1 MLLLNSQYKQ
11 STLRLEHGAFVLTR
25 VDPVSSNSLFL
36 DPDARKIR
44 IVNVNG
50 EGSVNVRL
58 TSAES
63 DAAAL
68 EPVTDWSFTRRNDQE
83 YFYKEFPLTGLTPGA
98 YRLEFE
104 QTQGWGWY
112 EWTLSQGATQ
122 DSTILSLAMGIVLA
136 SALVTAGLLLISG
149 MLAVRRRL

>member
-1 MLLLNSQYKQ
+1 MLLSIAVLLLNSQYKE

-25 VDPVSSNSLFL
+25 VDPIRSDILIL

-50 EGSVNVRL
+50 EGNVTVRL
-58 TSAES
+58 TAASS

-83 YFYKEFPLTGLTPGA
+83 YFYKEFPLTGLAPGD

-104 QTQGWGWY
+104 QTEGWSWY
-112 EWTLSQGATQ
+112 E
-122 DSTILSLAMGIVLA
+122 
-136 SALVTAGLLLISG
+136 
-149 MLAVRRRL
+149 